1 MPDSHHMEG
10 LRFEGPAVYRIVVQG
25 RLEER
30 MSDRLGGMR
39 IEVAGEGEKTAG
51 TTLVGQLRDQAELS
65 GVLNTLYEL
74 HLPILAVENVDG
86 ESSTS

>member
-1 MPDSHHMEG
+1 MPDTRHLEG
-10 LRFEGPAVYRIVVQG
+10 LRFEGSAVYQIVVQG
-25 RLEER
+25 RLDEG

-39 IEVAGEGEKTAG
+39 IEVAGEGGTTTV

-74 HLPILAVENVDG
+74 HLPILAVENVSD
-86 ESSTS
+86 E